1 VNLTNEQKLAKTEKE
16 LREILRSIEC
26 DRLFTEEGK
35 VVEDEKKVNSF
46 KPLSDEMESGF
57 SSNGSSLATKRTDD
71 IAYLFGFIR

>member
-26 DRLFTEEGK
+26 DRLFTEEGN

-57 SSNGSSLATKRTDD
+57 GSNGSSLATKRTDD